1 MQARRDSGSRRSLR
15 RLVEDLRSAAARYDD
30 DGREH
35 QLALLAAIARVPLP
49 VSTVLSDLSH
59 VLVFLS
65 AHPASPEV
73 ERVALGVL
81 EQVANHLK
89 RQPAKALR
97 ALENSGLPY
106 TPTLSTYS
114 HDLLLW
120 MLRSPHYR
128 VRFDS
133 FWQPEIPLSQAL
145 SFTLPP
151 IQGDLSH
158 LDGEGRALLGCL
170 VPPVNRRLPF
180 LIGEFSRL
188 DDRPTLKDFLF
199 DGLHLYLR
207 LQPEDRT
214 FSKAF
219 NRIPMP
225 ATYYHAD
232 LCRIVDLKDI
242 AGRPLPPPRGLTT
255 DLRESVIT
263 AARHAMMLLQRETD
277 PTTHLDPTSLRV
289 FDLERGVT
297 IAIYGMVAARQLP
310 LESYVGYT
318 LFKNGFAAA
327 YGGAWIFARHAQFG
341 INVFESFRGG
351 ESAFLLCQLLRV
363 YRQTFGVDHFE
374 VEPYQYGHGNPEGI
388 RSGAFWFYYRH
399 GFRPVQP
406 PLAALARE
414 EWRRIGADRRY
425 RTPASILRQLAEGP
439 IALRLDDR
447 VRTSAASV
455 RDAITNYVQAAFGG
469 DRVEAEK
476 ASRRRFVALAGSP
489 GRLGA
494 NEQRVFTEVA
504 LWAAAE
510 KLHGRAALALLRR
523 MIHVKPVD
531 VYRYQALLLRLRR

>member
-1 MQARRDSGSRRSLR
+1 MRSI
-15 RLVEDLRSAAARYDD
+15 ATRYDD
-30 DGREH
+30 DSRER
-35 QLALLAAIARVPLP
+35 QGMLLAAIGRVPLS
-49 VSTVLSDLSH
+49 VSKPLNELAH
-59 VLVFLS
+59 VLVFVA
-65 AHPASPEV
+65 AHPASPAIERAAMGAL
-73 ERVALGVL
+73 ERVA
-81 EQVANHLK
+81 EHLR
-89 RQPAKALR
+89 RQRSKTRR

-114 HDLLLW
+114 HDLLAW

-128 VRFDS
+128 VHFDS
-133 FWQPEIPLSQAL
+133 FWQPDMPLSQAL

-151 IQGDLSH
+151 IQSDLGH
-158 LDGEGRALLGCL
+158 LDVDGRELLARL
-170 VPPVNRRLPF
+170 VPEANQRLPF
-180 LIGEFSRL
+180 LIKEFARL
-188 DDRPTLKDFLF
+188 DDRPTFKDFLF

-207 LQPEDRT
+207 LQPTDRT

-219 NRIPMP
+219 NRIPTP
-225 ATYYHAD
+225 ATYYHSD
-232 LCRIVDLKDI
+232 LCRTVDLQAI
-242 AGRPLPPPRGLTT
+242 ARRPLPKPRRLTPE
-255 DLRESVIT
+255 LRDSVIT

-277 PTTHLDPTSLRV
+277 PTTHVDRASLRV
-289 FDLERGVT
+289 FDLERGVSV
-297 IAIYGMVAARQLP
+297 AIYGMVAARQLP

-363 YRQTFGVDHFE
+363 YRQTFGVDYFE
-374 VEPYQYGHGNPEGI
+374 VEPYQYGQGNPEGI

-399 GFRPVQP
+399 GFRPVEP

-414 EWRRIGADRRY
+414 EWQRIGTDRRY
-425 RTPASILRQLAEGP
+425 RTPDSVLRRLAEGP
-439 IALRLDDR
+439 IALPLTGR

-455 RDAITNYVQAAFGG
+455 RAAVTTYIQTSFGG
-469 DRVEAEK
+469 DRVEAET

-494 NEQRVFTEVA
+494 EQQRVYTEVA

-510 KLHGRAALALLRR
+510 DIRGGAALALLRQ
-523 MIHVKPVD
+523 MIRIKPVD
-531 VYRYQALLLRLRR
+531 PYGYQRLLLRLRR